1 MSVFKETLEKEIK
14 DDSNICMKAIG
25 ITKVYPGTIAL
36 DNVDFNVYKSKV
48 NILIGENGAGK
59 STLMKILAGVE
70 QLTSGILTLDG
81 NEIQLKDTRDAVSK
95 GIGII
100 HQELNLFT
108 NLNIM
113 QNIFMSREDTKHGF
127 ILNDTL
133 HYEKTVKLLQKL
145 EQSFDPRVRV
155 GDLRVGEQQVIEIA
169 KTMAQE
175 NLKILIMDEPT
186 SALSSVEIKILF
198 KLINELKKKNIA
210 IIYISHRLEEVVEI
224 GDYITILRDGKFI
237 VEEMVKNIDV
247 PWIVRNMV
255 GHEPV
260 SFINRKGKVKS
271 DKEIFRGESICL
283 RNKVGGY
290 VVDNVSFSLK
300 RGEILGLYGL
310 MGAGRTELIECLM
323 GLHPDA
329 KGKLYLE
336 NKEIDMNSISKQI
349 KRGFAYIPEDR
360 QRDGII
366 QSLNIGDNLT
376 FVNLKN
382 YAKIFHLIKKDKE
395 NDINKIIKK
404 LDIKVADSTMPIN
417 SLSGGNQQKIV
428 IGKWILTSPRI
439 LFMDEPTRGID
450 VGAKEDVFKIMNK
463 LASDGFSII
472 YISSDLKEIVGAA
485 DRVIVMSNGKV
496 TGEFKG
502 DEIQEE
508 SLVVASAAGF
518 RE

>member
-1 MSVFKETLEKEIK
+1 MGLEKQTLDSNTV
-14 DDSNICMKAIG
+14 DDCNICMKAIG

-36 DNVDFNVYKSKV
+36 SNVNFNVYRGKV

-70 QLTSGILTLDG
+70 HLTDGVLTLEG
-81 NEIQLKDTRDAVSK
+81 KEIQLKDTRDAASK

-100 HQELNLFT
+100 HQELNLFS

-113 QNIFMSREDTKHGF
+113 QNIFISREDKKYGF
-127 ILNDTL
+127 ALNDEL
-133 HYEKTVKLLQKL
+133 HYEKTVKVLQKL
-145 EQSFDPRVRV
+145 EQNFDPRTRV

-198 KLINELKKKNIA
+198 KLISELKKKDIA

-224 GDYITILRDGKFI
+224 GDYITILRDGEL
-237 VEEMVKNIDV
+237 VAEDMVKNIDV

-255 GHEPV
+255 GHDPV
-260 SFINRKGKVKS
+260 SFIDRKGITKS
-271 DKEIFRGESICL
+271 EDEILRGESICL
-283 RNKVGGY
+283 RNNVGGY
-290 VVDNVSFSLK
+290 AVDNVCFSLK

-323 GLHPDA
+323 GLHPDVE
-329 KGKLYLE
+329 GKLYLE
-336 NKEIDMNSISKQI
+336 NKKISMKNISEQI
-349 KRGFAYIPEDR
+349 KKGFAYIPEDR
-360 QRDGII
+360 QREGII
-366 QSLNIGDNLT
+366 QSLNIGENLT
-376 FVNLKN
+376 FVNLKK
-382 YAKIFHLIKKDKE
+382 YTKGFHLIKKHQE
-395 NDINKIIKK
+395 RDIIKIIKE
-404 LDIKVADSTMPIN
+404 LYIKVGDSKYPMN

-428 IGKWILTSPRI
+428 IGKWLLTSPKI

-450 VGAKEDVFKIMNK
+450 VGAKVDVFNIMNK
-463 LASDGFSII
+463 LATEGFSII
-472 YISSDLKEIVGAA
+472 YISSDLKEILGAA

-496 TGEFKG
+496 TGEFKD
-502 DEIQEE
+502 DEIKEE
-508 SLVVASAAGF
+508 ALVLASAAGF